1 MRHFLDFEKP
11 LAELE
16 GKIDEL
22 RHLSN
27 GNDINIADEVTRL
40 EAKVDRLLRQTYA
53 KLTAWQKVQLARH
66 PDRPHGS
73 DYIKQLVTDFTPLAG
88 DRAFGEDRA
97 IIGGLGR
104 FRGHS
109 VVVLAHEKGADTE
122 SRLRHNFGMAR
133 PEGYRKARRLMDL
146 ADRFGLPV
154 LTFIDTAGAYPGID
168 AEARGQAEA
177 IARSIETSLQLR
189 VPLVASIIGEGGSGG
204 ALALAAG
211 NRVLMLEHSTYSVIS
226 PEACASIIWRTS
238 DNTQDAAEA
247 LKLTAQDLLKLGV
260 IDTIVPEPLGGAHRE
275 REPAMAA
282 LGDAI
287 ETVLRPPLA
296 ARRSPPDLLGRFRLS
311 REARHDAAGTRPRH
325 RSSRPPHA
333 ARHSAQGRRGRRAH
347 PPRPGGSAG
356 CALLPGADGA
366 DPGYGATQRREPHRR
381 TRAPTRPGESG
392 ARAAAATARELPRRR
407 RPRQRACLRRLD
419 ALDARRRAG
428 GGVEPAGR
436 RARGRCAGDHARRRL
451 RLPAPSRG
459 HRRGHRRR
467 RAAVPGHPVAVRPAL
482 RRRLSRGHADAA
494 RHQRNRQQLLWRPG
508 RAEPDASRCRPRSA
522 ARRCRRPGHGR
533 RRFRR

>member
-27 GNDINIADEVTRL
+27 GNDINIADEVARL

-73 DYIKQLVTDFTPLAG
+73 DYIKHLITDFTPLAG

-104 FRGHS
+104 FRGRS
-109 VVVLAHEKGADTE
+109 VVVIAHEKGADTE

-133 PEGYRKARRLMDL
+133 PEGYRKARRLMEL
-146 ADRFGLPV
+146 GDRFGLPV

-177 IARSIETSLQLR
+177 IARSIEAGLQLR

-226 PEACASIIWRTS
+226 PEACSSIIWRS
-238 DNTQDAAEA
+238 GDNTQDAAEA

-275 REPAMAA
+275 REPAIAA
-282 LGDAI
+282 VGDAI
-287 ETVLRPPLA
+287 DTVLRP
-296 ARRSPPDLLGRFRLS
+296 LLGM
-311 REARHDAAGTRPRH
+311 DAASLR
-325 RSSRPPHA
+325 
-333 ARHSAQGRRGRRAH
+333 
-347 PPRPGGSAG
+347 
-356 CALLPGADGA
+356 
-366 DPGYGATQRREPHRR
+366 TQRREKFL
-381 TRAPTRPGESG
+381 AMGN
-392 ARAAAATARELPRRR
+392 
-407 RPRQRACLRRLD
+407 
-419 ALDARRRAG
+419 
-428 GGVEPAGR
+428 
-436 RARGRCAGDHARRRL
+436 RGL
-451 RLPAPSRG
+451 
-459 HRRGHRRR
+459 
-467 RAAVPGHPVAVRPAL
+467 
-482 RRRLSRGHADAA
+482 
-494 RHQRNRQQLLWRPG
+494 
-508 RAEPDASRCRPRSA
+508 
-522 ARRCRRPGHGR
+522 
-533 RRFRR
+533 